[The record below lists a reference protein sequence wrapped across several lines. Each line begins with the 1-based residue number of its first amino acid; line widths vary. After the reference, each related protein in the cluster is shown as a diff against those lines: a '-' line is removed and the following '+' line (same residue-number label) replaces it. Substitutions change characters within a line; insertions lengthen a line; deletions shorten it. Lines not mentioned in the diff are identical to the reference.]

1 MATVARVQRSAD
13 SAHWYTRS
21 GQPCFEIPKK
31 GGGGMRSPNVK
42 DAREMNLVPSV
53 TGILGVINKPNLNSW
68 KEEQAVLAVLS
79 TPRKPGESL
88 DAFVHRVMQVERVQE
103 QEAAKAR
110 ELGSAIHDAIEKALN
125 NRAWDHKLAPYVEP
139 IIQWRMGIGNV
150 VWTEKI
156 LVGNGYAGRAD
167 LLMESEQFN
176 SLMLT
181 DFKTTGTL
189 PKESY
194 KEHILQTAAYA
205 ASLKRGNPSDNRPIW
220 TTNVYISTKEPG
232 KFRVHSQHDWMRTF
246 LMGFKPILEYW
257 QWEHNFMPEAS

>member
-1 MATVARVQRSAD
+1 MATAARVLKSETP
-13 SAHWYTRS
+13 HWYTKA
-21 GQPCFEIPKK
+21 GKPCFEVPKK
-31 GGGGMRSPNVK
+31 SGGGVRAPNIK
-42 DAREMNLVPSV
+42 DAREMHLVPSV
-53 TGILGVINKPNLNSW
+53 TGVLQLLNKPNLNSW

-79 TPRKPGESL
+79 TPKHPGESL

-110 ELGSAIHDAIEKALN
+110 ALGSAIHDAIEKAMN
-125 NRAWDHKLAPYVEP
+125 NHAWDLALAPFVKP
-139 IIQWRMGIGNV
+139 IIDWRMSIGNV
-150 VWTEKI
+150 IWTEQV

-176 SLMLT
+176 CLMLT

-189 PKESY
+189 PRESY
-194 KEHILQTAAYA
+194 DEHKLQTAAYA
-205 ASLKRGNPSDNRPIW
+205 AAVKRGNPSDNRPIW

-232 KFRVHSQHDWMRTF
+232 KFVVHSQHDWMRTF

-257 QWEHNFMPEAS
+257 QWANNYFPEEGQ